1 MTDEAATEAELH
13 TLTGAYATNAL
24 PDAER
29 EAFERHLD
37 VCAACSSEVAELQAT
52 AGRLGLAVSTPTP
65 PEMRAQVL
73 RRIADVRQ
81 EPPRVSV
88 EDVPSGRGRTQDQAE
103 GQGQDAHRERDR
115 YDDRDGYRDR
125 VEDRNRDRDGGRDQY
140 GGRGRDEPRRSVRST
155 ARARA
160 LPRFALAACLA
171 LAAAAGG
178 VAAWQYQEAQDVRQ
192 QAEESRQRQ
201 EELMGVLAAPD
212 ARTTGRNELPGGA
225 SGSVVVSRDRDRAA
239 FLASGMDAPPSGKV
253 YQLWFADG
261 GKMRSAGLMDS
272 PGDSRAVLMEGKV
285 GRASAMGVT
294 VEPAGGSQQPTTR
307 PLALMKL
314 PGAA

>member
-1 MTDEAATEAELH
+1 MTEEAATEAQLH

-52 AGRLGLAVSTPTP
+52 AGRLGLAASTPTP

-88 EDVPSGRGRTQDQAE
+88 EDAAHGHGSGGERRGGERRGEERRGEEQ
-103 GQGQDAHRERDR
+103 GHGQDPYQERDR
-115 YDDRDGYRDR
+115 DQNRDHD
-125 VEDRNRDRDGGRDQY
+125 RDRDRD
-140 GGRGRDEPRRSVRST
+140 GRDEPRRSVRNT

-160 LPRFALAACLA
+160 LPRFALAACVA

-178 VAAWQYQEAQDVRQ
+178 VAAWQYQTAQDVRQ
-192 QAEESRQRQ
+192 QAEESRQLQ

-272 PGDSRAVLMEGKV
+272 PGDTRAVLMEGKV

-294 VEPAGGSQQPTTR
+294 VEPAGGSEQPTTR